1 MKPLGGIR
9 IGRVVGGRSDVEHTD
24 TEYCVGSI
32 EAYKKK
38 DSAQKSWRSY
48 WNQPSTYEEVHR
60 AQAVHYVDNLMA
72 ISPLDSKARV
82 LDFGAGFGFVAE
94 ALVGKVGRMYLWDIS
109 ESMRNQ
115 ARRLLARYRN
125 VEFLDLSSV
134 HASVP
139 VRSCDLI
146 IVNSVV
152 QYMTVEELASWLVRW
167 RAMLSPK
174 GRIVLSDLVPSDPPA
189 LFFELYEALA
199 FSVRCGM
206 FLHVISPRQIRALKR
221 YWNTRKETGP
231 LLRIGEDTLRR
242 LASDAGLAVQIL
254 SGNLTHFSKR
264 MTAVLF
270 VPPLVYQQ

>member
-1 MKPLGGIR
+1 M
-9 IGRVVGGRSDVEHTD
+9 D

-60 AQAVHYVDNLMA
+60 AQAVHYVDKLTA

-115 ARRLLARYRN
+115 ARRLLARYQN
-125 VEFLDLSSV
+125 VEFLDLSGV

-174 GRIVLSDLVPSDPPA
+174 GRIVLSDLVPSDPPP
-189 LFFELYEALA
+189 LFFELFEALA
-199 FSVRCGM
+199 FSARCGM

-221 YWNTRKETGP
+221 YWKTRKETGP

-242 LASDAGLAVQIL
+242 LAGNAGLAVQIL
-254 SGNLTHFSKR
+254 PGNLTHFSRR
-264 MTAVLF
+264 MTALLF
-270 VPPLVYQQ
+270 VPPLAYQQ